1 MNQELQSIKSTTTSS
16 PTFGL
21 PSRISTSEPFEQE
34 VERMNTEIAR
44 KKKVRAG
51 H

>member
-21 PSRISTSEPFEQE
+21 PSRISTSEPFQQE

-51 H
+51 N